1 MRVDIN
7 LELYVAFTHSGV
19 HFFPLK
25 CRLRPHPHH
34 PKTSLG
40 RMKVRCS
47 STDARAVGVRVATT
61 TACAS
66 ENAADYL
73 FRMTAKDFPPRL
85 GSQLPC
91 FVLLINFCYH
101 TFDSTILWYSGWRR
115 RLSWWYNN
123 EMTAKRLLVFP
134 PSFVSQSH
142 FPAHHTLERGK
153 IGLGENDRRLILDS
167 IIFRCLLHSR
177 AACFGT
183 VKIVIVRAFDTRRL
197 AIFEGKLESWAMCGL
212 DGSQSFN
219 CK

>member
-47 STDARAVGVRVATT
+47 SADAVAVGVRVATT

-66 ENAADYL
+66 ERAQRTIC
-73 FRMTAKDFPPRL
+73 FEWQRKIFPL
-85 GSQLPC
+85 GSAQLPC

-101 TFDSTILWYSGWRR
+101 TLNSTILWYSGWRQR

-197 AIFEGKLESWAMCGL
+197 ATFEGKLESWAMCGFGGFSKL
-212 DGSQSFN
+212 
-219 CK
+219 